1 MDQSAG
7 ELAELARTAVH
18 AARVAT
24 LSTYP
29 RGAPRRGHTTTVHVA
44 GLVDGSLLAY
54 LLPQAPA
61 AQMLL
66 LRPLAT
72 LRVAPAGLE
81 TVTLHGQ
88 AHRRPDADSDRL
100 HAFQISAGAVRLC
113 DAAEHSIDT
122 ARYVDAAPDLVRAGS
137 QPLLEHLNARHSAE
151 LAACLRAREHDAET
165 AEATALDRTG
175 LTAVSVGPSG
185 VDRVRLSVPAP
196 VAQVEDLGPGLCA
209 VLLCRC
215 QPHR

>member
-1 MDQSAG
+1 
-7 ELAELARTAVH
+7 
-18 AARVAT
+18 
-24 LSTYP
+24 
-29 RGAPRRGHTTTVHVA
+29 VHVA

-72 LRVAPAGLE
+72 LRVAPAGLD

-88 AHRRPDADSDRL
+88 AHRRPDADTGRL
-100 HAFQISAGAVRLC
+100 HAFQISAGSVRIG
-113 DAAEHSIDT
+113 DAAEHPIDT
-122 ARYVDAAPDLVRAGS
+122 ARYADAAPDLVRARS
-137 QPLLEHLNARHSAE
+137 QPLLEHLNARHSTE
-151 LAACLRAREHDAET
+151 LAACLRARGHDAET

-185 VDRVRLSVPAP
+185 VDRVRLSFPAP
-196 VAQVEDLGPGLCA
+196 VAQLEDLGPGLCA

-215 QPHR
+215 QPHH